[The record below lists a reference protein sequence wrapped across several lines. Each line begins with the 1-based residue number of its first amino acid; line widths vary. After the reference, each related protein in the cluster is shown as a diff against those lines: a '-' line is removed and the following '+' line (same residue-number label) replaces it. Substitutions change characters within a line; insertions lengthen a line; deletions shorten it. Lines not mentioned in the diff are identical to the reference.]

1 MKTKWYISALIVV
14 LAVFGVL
21 QNQAS
26 LPNQEVHIRF
36 EDQTVTLEQSE
47 QTIALIQ
54 EQLEAIDVTNI
65 VVEKDAN
72 KQLKISYHSN
82 LDVVVIKSLLSKAL
96 QIEIASGYL
105 NLEENQSNLPKKTS
119 KKGFDFDVYEIKTS
133 SKNQNN
139 SAGKSIIVTKQD
151 YDRSSN
157 TNLPFYLDAFVAI
170 DFLNISVLKQ
180 NISSQYHLTFSNKTY
195 TIPEVRAGPFSFQ
208 S

>member
-65 VVEKDAN
+65 ELVN
-72 KQLKISYHSN
+72 
-82 LDVVVIKSLLSKAL
+82 
-96 QIEIASGYL
+96 
-105 NLEENQSNLPKKTS
+105 
-119 KKGFDFDVYEIKTS
+119 
-133 SKNQNN
+133 
-139 SAGKSIIVTKQD
+139 
-151 YDRSSN
+151 
-157 TNLPFYLDAFVAI
+157 
-170 DFLNISVLKQ
+170 
-180 NISSQYHLTFSNKTY
+180 
-195 TIPEVRAGPFSFQ
+195 
-208 S
+208 